1 MAAAG
6 RPHAGKGTRRDVRR
20 QTLPPTQGPRDTSSP
35 PPPPPE
41 WGRPAT
47 AGARALP
54 AAAVPAQGGARCTS
68 SRLCPGRTPPPGAP
82 RGRDGH
88 HGLRRASARPAC
100 CPTAPTGR
108 LLPFAGCQ
116 VMPPPAR
123 DRKGHCHAAPVLP
136 TPALGCSGHTARA
149 GVRLRPR
156 CPPPTQ
162 PGAPAP
168 TRDSGRNVG
177 GARASLPHGTLAL
190 AGRTRPPAPSRP
202 APPNCC
208 WRGGDP
214 AAGCRPESRRGGAS
228 MGPHARTRTLLLTG
242 TAPTSP
248 TRALHAQRPS
258 LLPLPPAVCARGLGP
273 PPPPPAPGRGQQRG
287 HLSTEDMSPA
297 VPSASTRSIQPIGAV
312 QRTELGS
319 RLTAAEQRVPR
330 ELGAAGVQTSVS
342 ARPRSQRQ
350 CPRCPHFPEM
360 PREQSLLANPRRLT

>member
-1 MAAAG
+1 MPGRAEADAAA
-6 RPHAGKGTRRDVRR
+6 HAGPTGHV
-20 QTLPPTQGPRDTSSP
+20 LPAAPT
-35 PPPPPE
+35 PE

-208 WRGGDP
+208 RLQT
-214 AAGCRPESRRGGAS
+214 RVQERRSEHGPTRTHTHTALDRH
-228 MGPHARTRTLLLTG
+228 GPHQPHAGPARPATL
-242 TAPTSP
+242 
-248 TRALHAQRPS
+248 PS
-258 LLPLPPAVCARGLGP
+258 A
-273 PPPPPAPGRGQQRG
+273 PAPCG
-287 HLSTEDMSPA
+287 L
-297 VPSASTRSIQPIGAV
+297 
-312 QRTELGS
+312 
-319 RLTAAEQRVPR
+319 
-330 ELGAAGVQTSVS
+330 
-342 ARPRSQRQ
+342 
-350 CPRCPHFPEM
+350 C
-360 PREQSLLANPRRLT
+360 

>member
-6 RPHAGKGTRRDVRR
+6 RPHAGKGTCRDVRR
-20 QTLPPTQGPRDTSSP
+20 QTLPPTQGPPDTSSP

-54 AAAVPAQGGARCTS
+54 AAVVPAQGGARCTS

-156 CPPPTQ
+156 CPLPPRSQ
-162 PGAPAP
+162 EPQ
-168 TRDSGRNVG
+168 
-177 GARASLPHGTLAL
+177 
-190 AGRTRPPAPSRP
+190 RPP
-202 APPNCC
+202 
-208 WRGGDP
+208 GT
-214 AAGCRPESRRGGAS
+214 AAGMWGAHGLPS
-228 MGPHARTRTLLLTG
+228 HTGPWPWLDGHG
-242 TAPTSP
+242 P
-248 TRALHAQRPS
+248 Q
-258 LLPLPPAVCARGLGP
+258 LPPAL
-273 PPPPPAPGRGQQRG
+273 
-287 HLSTEDMSPA
+287 HLP
-297 VPSASTRSIQPIGAV
+297 
-312 QRTELGS
+312 
-319 RLTAAEQRVPR
+319 TAAGEVGTQRP
-330 ELGAAGVQTSVS
+330 AAD
-342 ARPRSQRQ
+342 
-350 CPRCPHFPEM
+350 
-360 PREQSLLANPRRLT
+360 QSPGEAERAWAHTHAHAHCS